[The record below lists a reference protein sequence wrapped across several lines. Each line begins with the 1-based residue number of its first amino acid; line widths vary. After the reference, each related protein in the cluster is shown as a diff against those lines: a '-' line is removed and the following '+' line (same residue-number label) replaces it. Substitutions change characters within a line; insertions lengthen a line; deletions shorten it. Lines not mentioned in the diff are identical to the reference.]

1 MTRFE
6 LVMTRRVRE
15 THSVGVDGA
24 LGPLRSRLE
33 TETVDEII
41 CSWCGDGDRIEAL
54 GPAGTDR

>member
-1 MTRFE
+1 M
-6 LVMTRRVRE
+6 VMTRRVRE

-54 GPAGTDR
+54 RPAGTDR